1 MFDLGNLGALAQLP
15 NLKELNLSQLLEQFP
30 QAQELVEKFNL
41 QEYLEN
47 TDLNLGQIIEEK
59 GIDMGSLMA
68 AATTLFQK

>member
-68 AATTLFQK
+68 AATTLVQK